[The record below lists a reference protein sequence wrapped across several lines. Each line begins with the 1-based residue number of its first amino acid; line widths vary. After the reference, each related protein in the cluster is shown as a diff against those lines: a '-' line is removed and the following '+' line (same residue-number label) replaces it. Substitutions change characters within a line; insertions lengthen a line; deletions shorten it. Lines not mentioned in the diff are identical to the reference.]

1 MGSTRRDLAEKAWG
15 QLLRAHAN
23 VVPVLDAELRAQH
36 RLPVNFY
43 DVLLVLRRA
52 PEGRLTVTDLAS
64 CVMLSRSRVSRV
76 VDDMV
81 RAGLVAR
88 EHNPDDGRSS
98 LVTLTPAGRD
108 LQRAAGPT
116 LLRLLEDN
124 VATPFSDEE
133 LELLAGLLERLAAPP
148 ADT

>member
-1 MGSTRRDLAEKAWG
+1 MGSARRDLAEQAWG
-15 QLLRAHAN
+15 HLLRAHAN

-52 PEGRLTVTDLAS
+52 PEERLTMTDLSS

-76 VDDMV
+76 VDDMA
-81 RAGLVAR
+81 RAGLVIR
-88 EHNPDDGRSS
+88 EHNPDDRRSS
-98 LVTLTPAGRD
+98 FVTLTPAGRD

-124 VATPFSDEE
+124 VAAPFSDEE
-133 LELLAGLLERLAAPP
+133 LAVFASLLERLASPP
-148 ADT
+148 ATA